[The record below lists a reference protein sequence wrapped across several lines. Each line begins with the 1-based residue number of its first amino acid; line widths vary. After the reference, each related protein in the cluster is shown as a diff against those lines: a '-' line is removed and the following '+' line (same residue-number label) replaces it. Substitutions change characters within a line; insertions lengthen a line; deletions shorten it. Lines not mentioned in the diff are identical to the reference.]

1 MESQSADNRQ
11 FIDFQSS
18 TKYFFDTA
26 QTCFDHCVKSFD
38 AKELNASEKNCVNQC
53 FTKQM
58 VVYGS
63 LQNNL
68 SQAKC

>member
-1 MESQSADNRQ
+1 MEQAGDSAKL
-11 FIDFQSS
+11 IDFQAS

-26 QTCFDHCVKSFD
+26 SQCFTHCVKDFND
-38 AKELNASEKNCVNQC
+38 KELSANEKNCVNQC

-63 LQNNL
+63 LVNNL
-68 SQAKC
+68 S